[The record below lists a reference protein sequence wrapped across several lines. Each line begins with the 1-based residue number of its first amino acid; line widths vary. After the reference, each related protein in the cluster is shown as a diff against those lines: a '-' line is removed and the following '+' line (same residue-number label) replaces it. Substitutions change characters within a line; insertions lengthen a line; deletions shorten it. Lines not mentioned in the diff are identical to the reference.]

1 MLLIMSNIA
10 VFIFMPALLGNL
22 VFIITVSH
30 AYCGSYT
37 ILYILYFFQIKAHVL
52 PSLIFH
58 ILLLLHNTILCNND
72 IASVET

>member
-1 MLLIMSNIA
+1 MSNIA
-10 VFIFMPALLGNL
+10 VFIFMPAVLSNL

-37 ILYILYFFQIKAHVL
+37 ILYILYLFFQIKAHVL

-58 ILLLLHNTILCNND
+58 IPLLLHNTILCNND
-72 IASVET
+72 IESVET